1 MPTVPSGG
9 KMKEDRLVAN
19 MTDVAQK
26 ELTTLFESCSNNNI
40 KTKPRNWNNSS
51 VETIWEEWQKAM
63 TPSLHFVKGSN
74 DGKRKK

>member
-40 KTKPRNWNNSS
+40 KTKPRN
-51 VETIWEEWQKAM
+51 
-63 TPSLHFVKGSN
+63 
-74 DGKRKK
+74 